1 MYLLIFLEILLLV
14 AIILLFVMKRKT
26 TRLLKENVKLYEK
39 IYQLRNKGDEKAL
52 PNGHSHWEIVEP
64 SELVYS
70 VKEEDITRLN

>member
-1 MYLLIFLEILLLV
+1 
-14 AIILLFVMKRKT
+14 MKRKI

-52 PNGHSHWEIVEP
+52 PDGRSHWEIVEP

-70 VKEEDITRLN
+70 VKKKKTVPA